1 MLADPD
7 WGTLDMAAIARPR
20 RRPDHLRRH
29 GARLAPGHRP
39 RGRRAIGAPVEVIA
53 GAGHTP
59 HHTHPEAFAAA
70 IAR

>member
-1 MLADPD
+1 MLVTCGDTGP
-7 WGTLDMAAIARPR
+7 
-20 RRPDHLRRH
+20 
-29 GARLAPGHRP
+29 ARLPGVARTVAD
-39 RGRRAIGAPVEVIA
+39 AIGAPVEVIA